1 MMSKML
7 SKPQKEF
14 GEADQNYIHR
24 NLEQIQAL
32 HLYSHNK
39 YFWDTLMIILDDDL
53 VLLSI

>member
-1 MMSKML
+1 ML

-14 GEADQNYIHR
+14 GEADQNDIHR

-39 YFWDTLMIILDDDL
+39 YFWETLMIILDDDL